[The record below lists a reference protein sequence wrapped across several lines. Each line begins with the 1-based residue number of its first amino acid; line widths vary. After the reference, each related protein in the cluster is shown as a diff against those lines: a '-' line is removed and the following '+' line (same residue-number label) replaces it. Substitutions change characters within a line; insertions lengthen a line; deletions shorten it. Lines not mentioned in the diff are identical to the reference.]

1 MNKIDKKSIFYIILG
16 IFLLIIDQIVKI
28 NIKDNMV
35 MGDSIK
41 VVNGF
46 FSITYVQNKGAA
58 FGILQ
63 NQKFLFLIIGI
74 VMILGLIYMFIKD
87 EDKITRLSIS
97 MIISG
102 ALGNIAD
109 RLRYGYVVDMF
120 DFHAIWSYVFNVAD
134 ICVVLGIILMSIRV
148 FTDRRIWFNF

>member
-28 NIKDNMV
+28 NIKNNMAV
-35 MGDSIK
+35 GDSIK
-41 VVNGF
+41 VVNDF

-102 ALGNIAD
+102 ALGNIVD

-120 DFHAIWSYVFNVAD
+120 DFHTIWSYVFNVAD

-148 FTDRRIWFNF
+148 FTDRRI

>member
-1 MNKIDKKSIFYIILG
+1 M
-16 IFLLIIDQIVKI
+16 IIDQIVKI

-35 MGDSIK
+35 IGDSIK
-41 VVNGF
+41 VVNDF

-87 EDKITRLSIS
+87 EDKITRLSIT

-102 ALGNIAD
+102 ALGNIVD

-120 DFHAIWSYVFNVAD
+120 
-134 ICVVLGIILMSIRV
+134 
-148 FTDRRIWFNF
+148 

>member
-41 VVNGF
+41 VINDF

-74 VMILGLIYMFIKD
+74 VMILGLVYMFIKD

-102 ALGNIAD
+102 ALGNIVD

-134 ICVVLGIILMSIRV
+134 IGVVLGIILMSIRV
-148 FTDRRIWFNF
+148 FTDRRI

>member
-28 NIKDNMV
+28 NIKNNMAV
-35 MGDSIK
+35 GDSIK
-41 VVNGF
+41 VVNDF

-87 EDKITRLSIS
+87 EDKITRLSIT

-102 ALGNIAD
+102 ALGNIVD

-148 FTDRRIWFNF
+148 FTDRRI